1 MRNFSLGVGRRD
13 LALFGG
19 ATLLALIV
27 TVVWH
32 LFMIE
37 PITAFFPN
45 YAQLANKYILTFII
59 YGLALLVAVLSVLL
73 ARRGAAEANRAN
85 EMGRSSM
92 LAQFLVRFGVALE
105 ILGLIITPVGLFYA
119 TDPTR
124 SVPVGFASF
133 TAIFV
138 GLFLAGIGGNMLAPR
153 RA

>member
-13 LALFGG
+13 LVLFGG
-19 ATLLALIV
+19 VTLLALVI

-37 PITAFFPN
+37 PINAFFPN
-45 YAQLANKYILTFII
+45 YAQLANKYILTLIVF
-59 YGLALLVAVLSVLL
+59 GLAFLAAVVSLLL
-73 ARRGAAEANRAN
+73 ARRGAAEV
-85 EMGRSSM
+85 GRSWM
-92 LAQFLVRFGVALE
+92 IAQFLVRFGVALE
-105 ILGLIITPVGLFYA
+105 ILGLIVTPIGLLYA
-119 TDPTR
+119 TDPQR